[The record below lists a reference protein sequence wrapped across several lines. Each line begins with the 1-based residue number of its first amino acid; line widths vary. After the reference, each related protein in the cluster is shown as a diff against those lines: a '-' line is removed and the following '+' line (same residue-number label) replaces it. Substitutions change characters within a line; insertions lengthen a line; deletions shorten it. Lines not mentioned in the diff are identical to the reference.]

1 MLLSGQGRLRE
12 QSFSL
17 ILVLGTQ
24 LMLEPS
30 LRDILCQAL
39 PFSTHPHSEWSFFF
53 VRRLASYG
61 ENLPARAQL
70 SSGWK
75 ESCLCWLAKN
85 GVVDV
90 TDVCHWV
97 SSSENKEDHTSPTV
111 KFGASMCHSASKG
124 LAGDTGH
131 VACVEVDT

>member
-39 PFSTHPHSEWSFFF
+39 LSLPIPTANGNFFM
-53 VRRLASYG
+53 RRLASYG
-61 ENLPARAQL
+61 ENLPAHAQL
-70 SSGWK
+70 LSGWK
-75 ESCLCWLAKN
+75 ESCPCWLAKN

-90 TDVCHWV
+90 TDVCRWV
-97 SSSENKEDHTSPTV
+97 SSSENKEDYTSPTV
-111 KFGASMCHSASKG
+111 KFGASMCHSASKR

-131 VACVEVDT
+131 IACVEVDT